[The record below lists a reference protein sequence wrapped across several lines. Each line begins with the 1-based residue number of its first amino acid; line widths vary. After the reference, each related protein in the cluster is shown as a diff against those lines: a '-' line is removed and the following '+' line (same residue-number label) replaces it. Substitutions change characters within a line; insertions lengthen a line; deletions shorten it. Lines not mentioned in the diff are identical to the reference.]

1 MGSKIVEKTLLF
13 FQNFKKKD
21 DILSANHEFFNLDT
35 FDTKYVCFLSN
46 HGPVYK
52 ILLFWVLVWI
62 SSWRSGKIL
71 EILGKT
77 ILMAV
82 EF

>member
-52 ILLFWVLVWI
+52 ILLF
-62 SSWRSGKIL
+62 
-71 EILGKT
+71 
-77 ILMAV
+77 
-82 EF
+82 